1 MMMMTTG
8 NSRDRSCFHRYQS
21 LLFVA
26 IQCMFFGSDE
36 LLENGGVRKM
46 EAFGLA
52 WFIRGQSGAFFL
64 FSIMFCI
71 PDSWRISVGLETD
84 FFFLIRLSP
93 THLFTLCISF
103 RLLYNFFNFSLLLNT
118 NKSFL
123 IVKKRYVSK
132 EFVYSLLDPV
142 AIG

>member
-1 MMMMTTG
+1 MVH
-8 NSRDRSCFHRYQS
+8 SRAKWS
-21 LLFVA
+21 
-26 IQCMFFGSDE
+26 I
-36 LLENGGVRKM
+36 
-46 EAFGLA
+46 
-52 WFIRGQSGAFFL
+52 FL

-71 PDSWRISVGLETD
+71 ADSWRISVGIETD

-93 THLFTLCISF
+93 TYLFSLCISF

-142 AIG
+142 AIS